1 MKKYIWK
8 SVVLVLTAILIILSI
23 LSTNVF
29 AEEGQPSVTPR
40 WSILYYMDLD
50 IVFPA
55 EGEGIV
61 SASATGQSNVTSL
74 EGTIRLYEYVNG
86 TWVFMES
93 FSNTSTYRSIV
104 VDGTFETVRGRSYK
118 AYFYITAYSVDDAE
132 RSYCKLEKTCP

>member
-1 MKKYIWK
+1 MKKYIVK
-8 SVVLVLTAILIILSI
+8 SFVFVLTAILIASSI
-23 LSTNVF
+23 VPINAF
-29 AEEGQPSVTPR
+29 AEDEQISVMPR
-40 WSILYYMDLD
+40 WSILLFMDLD

-61 SASATGQSNVTSL
+61 SASATGHSNVTSL